1 MGLFGIFW
9 IALSAL
15 GLAAGVRHVARMRAV
30 RRREQAGVPEVND
43 DALRQILETGRLRGP
58 SHGKADMRRAAAAE
72 EDFWEESWDEPEEFG
87 R

>member
-1 MGLFGIFW
+1 MEPMGIFW
-9 IALSAL
+9 VALGVL
-15 GLAAGVRHVARMRAV
+15 GLAAGVRHLARMRAV
-30 RRREQAGVPEVND
+30 RERSRAGVPEVSD

-58 SHGKADMRRAAAAE
+58 SHGKADMRRAAEAE